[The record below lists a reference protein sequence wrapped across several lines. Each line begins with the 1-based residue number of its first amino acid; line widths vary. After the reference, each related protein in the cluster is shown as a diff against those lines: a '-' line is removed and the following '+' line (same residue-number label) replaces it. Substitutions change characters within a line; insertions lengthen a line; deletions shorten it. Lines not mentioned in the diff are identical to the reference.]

1 MGDKLMMMPNR
12 VSVEVMN
19 LWLDQVYQKRNLAWF
34 ARGMACTD
42 RSLLGRLVGRGGLY
56 HRWRERA
63 SKIEGYFRRGKIEY
77 PAVALSFSSS
87 PSAPWK
93 SFTLFSFTTRGG
105 SRLYTATR
113 PSAERRTT
121 FKWVRRLQSVS

>member
-1 MGDKLMMMPNR
+1 MMMPNR

-42 RSLLGRLVGRGGLY
+42 HSLFGRLVGRGCLY

-63 SKIEGYFRRGKIEY
+63 SKIEGYFRRGKIEC
-77 PAVALSFSSS
+77 PAVGPFLHRIKLACMPL
-87 PSAPWK
+87 WK
-93 SFTLFSFTTRGG
+93 DIMPGFVLTSRG
-105 SRLYTATR
+105 AAAC
-113 PSAERRTT
+113 PA
-121 FKWVRRLQSVS
+121 VRRFEGQVIHSPGTPPRSWRFA